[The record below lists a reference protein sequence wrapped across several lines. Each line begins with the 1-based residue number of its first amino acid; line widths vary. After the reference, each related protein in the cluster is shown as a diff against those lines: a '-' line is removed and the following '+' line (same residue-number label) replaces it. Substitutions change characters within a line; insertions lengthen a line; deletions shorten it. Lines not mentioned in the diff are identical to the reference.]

1 MKLKISDI
9 VIPGLV
15 ILTAV
20 VGSLVTSDSLGS
32 WYTQINLPSW
42 TPAGS
47 IIGAVWSVLYIM
59 IALAGILIWRR
70 FPRGRQFNV
79 VAIFFLVNLGLN
91 AGWSYLFFGAN
102 WLGWALLEA
111 IIMAATI
118 LILIIFTWRQVRA
131 AAWLLL
137 PYLAWVS
144 FASYLTYSVWQL
156 NL

>member
-15 ILTAV
+15 LLTAAA
-20 VGSLVTSDSLGS
+20 GSLVTSDALGS
-32 WYTQINLPSW
+32 WYSQINLPSW
-42 TPAGS
+42 TPPGS

-59 IALAGILIWRR
+59 IAIAGILIWRR
-70 FPRGRQFNV
+70 YPRGPRFKAVAV
-79 VAIFFLVNLGLN
+79 VFLVNLGLN

-102 WLGWALLEA
+102 WLGGALFEA
-111 IIMAATI
+111 VIMAATI
-118 LILIIFTWRQVRA
+118 LALVILCWRPVRA
-131 AAWLLL
+131 AAWLLI